1 MKYNAN
7 ILDYLTA
14 SAIAV
19 SAAEFITL
27 PICTIKT
34 VYQTSNMTIPQT
46 TKHILKRSGYFGF
59 IQASIPAFLGQIV
72 STSTKFSFYKVIKN
86 YRQTNDN
93 DILNNSINGML
104 GGVGGALFAHPFD
117 VWKALNQKNESFNF
131 LNRSLYY
138 RGFTGS
144 IGKNIALY
152 SVLYPAYDFYKS
164 IFEHSYIAA
173 PLTTLTT
180 CLITQPFDYY
190 KVSRMTGEKIKLTD
204 LFLLKNNN
212 PFKGFSLM
220 IGRAIPHFFIT
231 MSITEYILNNFMHI
245 GQQK

>member
-1 MKYNAN
+1 MKNNVN
-7 ILDYLTA
+7 IFDYLL
-14 SAIAV
+14 SSSIAV
-19 SAAEFITL
+19 SVAEFITL

-34 VYQTSNMTIPQT
+34 VYQTSNMSIPNT
-46 TKHILKRSGYFGF
+46 AKFIYNRSGYYGF
-59 IQASIPAFLGQIV
+59 IQASMPAFLGQIV
-72 STSTKFSFYKVIKN
+72 STSTKYSFYKTIKN
-86 YRQTNDN
+86 YRQTSDN
-93 DILNNSINGML
+93 DLLNNSINGML

-131 LNRSLYY
+131 FNRSLYY

-180 CLITQPFDYY
+180 CLITQPFDFY
-190 KVSRMTGEKIKLTD
+190 KVSKMTGEKIKLTE
-204 LFLLKNNN
+204 LFLLKKNN
-212 PFKGFSLM
+212 PFKGFTLM
-220 IGRAIPHFFIT
+220 VGRAIPHFFIT
-231 MSITEYILNNFMHI
+231 MTITEFLLSNYI
-245 GQQK
+245 GQPKQ